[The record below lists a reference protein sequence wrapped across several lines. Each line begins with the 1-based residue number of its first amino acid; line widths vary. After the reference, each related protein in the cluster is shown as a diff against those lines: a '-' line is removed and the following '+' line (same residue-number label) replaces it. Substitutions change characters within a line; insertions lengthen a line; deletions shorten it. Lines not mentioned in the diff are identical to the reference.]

1 MGARKDEDCPSQ
13 EERRWM
19 MKARLEKPEGFPGD
33 AALGKSARFICEL
46 GKLRERVL
54 VGGSH
59 PRQGGEVVLHGALHG
74 NCQSRGGRSGGRI
87 KA

>member
-1 MGARKDEDCPSQ
+1 
-13 EERRWM
+13 
-19 MKARLEKPEGFPGD
+19 MKARLEKSEGFPGD

-59 PRQGGEVVLHGALHG
+59 PGQ
-74 NCQSRGGRSGGRI
+74 GGRSSAPWCSPWQLPEQRREVWWED
-87 KA
+87 